1 MLAAKSSSGEGGK
14 KKRRRKRKKGEAEDA
29 ETAPAPAAAAAA
41 AVASESLKAK
51 SLPFAPPAPTES
63 ITVTNFE
70 GEVEE
75 ISMEDIQGVAE
86 FSFKGKTEV
95 PVPPAQAAQDAA
107 ASPITPVSSSVQEVD
122 GYIPLPDIRD
132 TLRRKKME
140 VANKGG
146 PGGPM
151 ENNMPK
157 TKIDRNDRVA
167 LMKVRT
173 KKGPKCSK
181 IVFHSLNVCVCPSVC
196 CLFCLCHDDI
206 VQCWRNINNQI
217 MIFTILVACFL
228 FLSDSSLLL
237 FKQTTAAGARSLCRW
252 RRLVFLRTRIHSN

>member
-1 MLAAKSSSGEGGK
+1 MLASSKKDSSSSSSIVMSLLLAGAVLSALLVDVESFSPPSCSTRTTTIVSSPSFLLARTQQQQQQHHQQRHFSTMLAAKSSSGEGGK

-173 KKGPKCSK
+173 KKRTKM
-181 IVFHSLNVCVCPSVC
+181 LQNCVS
-196 CLFCLCHDDI
+196 
-206 VQCWRNINNQI
+206 
-217 MIFTILVACFL
+217 
-228 FLSDSSLLL
+228 
-237 FKQTTAAGARSLCRW
+237 
-252 RRLVFLRTRIHSN
+252 